1 MKFIAKIK
9 TKNNFDGAVFE
20 LNKKKFIRIEG
31 KNGIEWRRLKTNHEV
46 KKVEFDYLEGVATTT
61 FPRLIKIQPKQEVKV
76 TQKIQPK
83 QEVKVGQNVHSPY
96 SAFVNLLRRNS
107 KKTIS
112 DFEKRVLKAS
122 SDGTEKLRGVKFIKD
137 ETGWSLLESKEFFE
151 EFIEKWSKNK

>member
-9 TKNNFDGAVFE
+9 TKNNFDGAIFE

-46 KKVEFDYLEGVATTT
+46 NKVEFDYLEGVATTT

-76 TQKIQPK
+76 
-83 QEVKVGQNVHSPY
+83 GQNVHSPY
-96 SAFVNLLRRNS
+96 SAFVNLLRRNN

-151 EFIEKWSKNK
+151 EFIEKLAKNK